1 MPFFIG
7 MSGGFYLAAAI
18 VLNALFI
25 AHAWRIWRRYSDG
38 AAQKA
43 FRFSIVYLSL
53 LFAALLVDH
62 YLPY

>member
-1 MPFFIG
+1 MPFAIG
-7 MSGGFYLAAAI
+7 MSGWFYLVAAV
-18 VLNALFI
+18 VLNAIFI
-25 AHAWRIWRRYSDG
+25 RHAWRIWRHYSDRM
-38 AAQKA
+38 AQKA